1 MCMHWAFVMCRPLDR
16 YQHGGSSYAS
26 RLKRAAVGPISFHSK
41 HATQIR
47 LFPGSFQY
55 LLFSLPPGA
64 GKDEP
69 IPG

>member
-1 MCMHWAFVMCRPLDR
+1 MTTRRVTMADCDGDVDDAFD
-16 YQHGGSSYAS
+16 G
-26 RLKRAAVGPISFHSK
+26 K

-55 LLFSLPPGA
+55 LFFSLPPGA